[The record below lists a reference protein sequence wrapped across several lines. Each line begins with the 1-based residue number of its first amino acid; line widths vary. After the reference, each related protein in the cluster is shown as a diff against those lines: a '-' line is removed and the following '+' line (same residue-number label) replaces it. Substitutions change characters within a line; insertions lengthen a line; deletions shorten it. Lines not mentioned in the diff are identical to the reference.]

1 MFFVLNAMFSW
12 YNYSVM
18 KKILTVLLIMIMVV
32 SGLSAKP
39 EFRFI
44 FADLDQHTEV
54 IGGFLPTY
62 VLVGMG
68 ADFKFLEGNT
78 SELQVLVGGGY
89 NQRMVFQNPETGMY
103 DYAPNIRPNGDRAG
117 ITYDVA
123 QGDLFL
129 RYDQGFLNDLLI
141 LRAGIETQYEA
152 NLDSWKKDKNASL
165 DDQLLNFNEAIY
177 PDLVGNRQFLG
188 TSLILRLTYDAME
201 DTLFTNDGILAYVEA
216 KWAPLFLNNWLAGT
230 ADYYSLTANAVFSKT
245 LYTLSTE
252 NNDWLSIVMID
263 RINVNWT
270 DGSIPVNGQGPVS
283 LGRKVRGYNTYSYN
297 TQFSVVNNFDIRF
310 AGPGIG
316 VDGIR
321 PRINLFF
328 DMGLGAGNY
337 FNTNI
342 PVDGGVNFLSS
353 VGGELTV
360 SFFDFIDLGYEVAYI
375 FTEEKLTKPGD
386 RVVTRFTFFLDF

>member
-62 VLVGMG
+62 VLIGMG

-89 NQRMVFQNPETGMY
+89 NQRMVFQNPE
-103 DYAPNIRPNGDRAG
+103 NGDPFYTEPEGRG

-165 DDQLLNFNEAIY
+165 DEQLKGSSFDEEIY

-230 ADYYSLTANAVFSKT
+230 ADYYSLTANAVFAKT

-263 RINVNWT
+263 RVNVNWT

-337 FNTNI
+337 FNTSI

-375 FTEEKLTKPGD
+375 FTGEKMTAPGD

>member
-62 VLVGMG
+62 VLIGMG

-89 NQRMVFQNPETGMY
+89 NQRMVFQNPE
-103 DYAPNIRPNGDRAG
+103 NGKPFYTEPKGRG

-123 QGDLFL
+123 QGDFFL

-165 DDQLLNFNEAIY
+165 DAQLLDFNEAIY
-177 PDLVGNRQFLG
+177 PDLDGNRQFLG

-216 KWAPLFLNNWLAGT
+216 KWAPLFLNNWLDGT

-245 LYTLSTE
+245 LYTLRNE

-263 RINVNWT
+263 RVNVNWT

-316 VDGIR
+316 IDGIR
-321 PRINLFF
+321 LLMAVLISSPVSVENLQSHSSISSIL
-328 DMGLGAGNY
+328 DMRLHIY
-337 FNTNI
+337 
-342 PVDGGVNFLSS
+342 SQ
-353 VGGELTV
+353 E
-360 SFFDFIDLGYEVAYI
+360 
-375 FTEEKLTKPGD
+375 
-386 RVVTRFTFFLDF
+386 RR

>member
-12 YNYSVM
+12 YNYSIM

-89 NQRMVFQNPETGMY
+89 NQRMVFQNP
-103 DYAPNIRPNGDRAG
+103 INGDPFYRNSKGRG

-123 QGDLFL
+123 QGDFFL

-165 DDQLLNFNEAIY
+165 TDQLKGSSFNEAIY

-216 KWAPLFLNNWLAGT
+216 KWAPLFLNNWLDGT

-263 RINVNWT
+263 RVNVNWT

-316 VDGIR
+316 IDGIR

-337 FNTNI
+337 FNTDI

-375 FTEEKLTKPGD
+375 FTEEKMTAPGD